1 MSTTLYPTKMVA
13 SRAYTSRRSQIAIVA
28 VLLLR
33 AAGVLSLA
41 VAASAAYVVTS
52 TVEAATA
59 RPQRGVENRSAG
71 GILIISRCRT
81 ENRSLSA
88 GSATADLS
96 GDAGGFASVGDLY
109 TSSSMRN
116 KTVDEKAILT
126 DLEKTILTGQKLGV
140 FKDFEG
146 RQLLRCCQHGIVDT
160 FVVNRLERRVTA
172 ALRKRAFSRTPFL
185 SSRLYKGD
193 FVFGYDYQGHVIRI
207 YRQYLNAGTLIVA
220 GTGAGKTN
228 ISKFQAIQI
237 GPYVQGMWL
246 VDIRKREFRSLRPI
260 FARMGIDLKIVRSRK
275 FRINPLQVPLGVEPI
290 EYAAVAADFLVRVFN
305 LPPRAA
311 TLLRTTIT
319 KLYLEHD
326 ILNGSQKYPTLFH
339 LREAVYQ
346 DRQANPQ
353 ARHAILDNL
362 DAVLLSLGPEMLA
375 YYRGWPVHELAQQHL
390 VLELTGLPEPGKD
403 LILNYLITAE
413 FISRVARGLS
423 NPGMDL
429 WISFDEGQRLFSQRK
444 ETASYG
450 GNALIDLTG
459 LVRGTGIGLA
469 ISVLTTSDLSMNLPN
484 LTSTKII
491 GRCGSL
497 TEYTVAGRF
506 VGMTGEQVEWCLHHM
521 VPGMFIGQVGEG
533 QWRYP
538 FLFTVPLLSR
548 VNIENL
554 GVSDEDADASTE
566 GIDTSK
572 LLPA

>member
-1 MSTTLYPTKMVA
+1 
-13 SRAYTSRRSQIAIVA
+13 
-28 VLLLR
+28 
-33 AAGVLSLA
+33 
-41 VAASAAYVVTS
+41 
-52 TVEAATA
+52 
-59 RPQRGVENRSAG
+59 
-71 GILIISRCRT
+71 
-81 ENRSLSA
+81 
-88 GSATADLS
+88 
-96 GDAGGFASVGDLY
+96 
-109 TSSSMRN
+109 
-116 KTVDEKAILT
+116 
-126 DLEKTILTGQKLGV
+126 
-140 FKDFEG
+140 
-146 RQLLRCCQHGIVDT
+146 
-160 FVVNRLERRVTA
+160 
-172 ALRKRAFSRTPFL
+172 
-185 SSRLYKGD
+185 
-193 FVFGYDYQGHVIRI
+193 
-207 YRQYLNAGTLIVA
+207 
-220 GTGAGKTN
+220 
-228 ISKFQAIQI
+228 
-237 GPYVQGMWL
+237 
-246 VDIRKREFRSLRPI
+246 
-260 FARMGIDLKIVRSRK
+260 
-275 FRINPLQVPLGVEPI
+275 
-290 EYAAVAADFLVRVFN
+290 
-305 LPPRAA
+305 
-311 TLLRTTIT
+311 
-319 KLYLEHD
+319 
-326 ILNGSQKYPTLFH
+326 
-339 LREAVYQ
+339 
-346 DRQANPQ
+346 
-353 ARHAILDNL
+353 
-362 DAVLLSLGPEMLA
+362 
-375 YYRGWPVHELAQQHL
+375 
-390 VLELTGLPEPGKD
+390 